1 MRRFGSRPAFLTSL
15 LLTAALA
22 VGCGG
27 GGSKA
32 SSGNGLEKKTIT
44 VAALPLMDSAG
55 LYIAQQ
61 RKFFQAEGLTVKIQ
75 PVAQSILALPA
86 LKNGQVDVISGGNYV
101 TFLQAYDKGTLK
113 LRILADA
120 AAQAPRFM
128 AALVAKNSPIKSP
141 KDLEGKTIAVN
152 IPNNIQSLT
161 FNEVLKANDVDPSKV
176 HYVQIPFPQMGAALQ
191 QHKVDVV
198 HTGEPFGTAIQR
210 KLGARMILDGGGAP
224 VTDLPVSGYLS
235 TGLRDQVPEDGRG
248 LPAGYREGAAGGLDR
263 PQGGRAGAADV
274 REDRRGNG
282 VGRQPSRLPHV
293 GEPDAAGAAD
303 RPDAAGRHAQAQDQP
318 RRRDLQAVEQVT
330 KAA

>member
-235 TGLRDQVPEDGRG
+235 TQDFVTKYPKTAAAFQRAIEKAQQV
-248 LPAGYREGAAGGLDR
+248 AST
-263 PQGGRAGAADV
+263 
-274 REDRRGNG
+274 DRR
-282 VGRQPSRLPHV
+282 
-293 GEPDAAGAAD
+293 
-303 RPDAAGRHAQAQDQP
+303 
-318 RRRDLQAVEQVT
+318 AVEQVLPMYAKIDAET
-330 KAA
+330 ASVVSLPGYPTSVNPMRLERLIGLMQQAGMLKHKINPDDVIFKPSSK

>member
-1 MRRFGSRPAFLTSL
+1 MRRFGSRPALLTSL

-22 VGCGG
+22 MGCGG
-27 GGSKA
+27 GGTKA

-210 KLGARMILDGGGAP
+210 KQGARMILDGGGAP

-235 TGLRDQVPEDGRG
+235 TQDFVTKYPKTAAAFQRAIEKAQQV
-248 LPAGYREGAAGGLDR
+248 ASTDR
-263 PQGGRAGAADV
+263 K
-274 REDRRGNG
+274 
-282 VGRQPSRLPHV
+282 
-293 GEPDAAGAAD
+293 
-303 RPDAAGRHAQAQDQP
+303 
-318 RRRDLQAVEQVT
+318 AVEQVLPT
-330 KAA
+330 YAKIDAQTASVVSLPGYPTSVNPMRLERLIGLMQQDGMLKNKINPDDVIFKPSSK

>member
-1 MRRFGSRPAFLTSL
+1 MRRFGSRPALLTSL

-22 VGCGG
+22 VGCGNS
-27 GGSKA
+27 GSKA
-32 SSGNGLEKKTIT
+32 ASGNGLEKKTIT
-44 VAALPLMDSAG
+44 VAALPLLDSAG

-61 RKFFQAEGLTVKIQ
+61 RKFFQDEGLTVKIQ

-128 AALVAKNSPIKSP
+128 AALVAKNSPIRSP

-210 KLGARMILDGGGAP
+210 RLGARMILDGGGAP

-235 TGLRDQVPEDGRG
+235 TQDFVTKYPKT
-248 LPAGYREGAAGGLDR
+248 AAAFQRAIEKAQQIASTDR
-263 PQGGRAGAADV
+263 K
-274 REDRRGNG
+274 
-282 VGRQPSRLPHV
+282 
-293 GEPDAAGAAD
+293 
-303 RPDAAGRHAQAQDQP
+303 
-318 RRRDLQAVEQVT
+318 AVEQVLPT
-330 KAA
+330 YAKIDAQTASVVSLPGYPTSVNPMRLERLIGLMQQDGLLKNKINPDSVIFTPASNK

>member
-1 MRRFGSRPAFLTSL
+1 MRRFGSRPALLTSL

-27 GGSKA
+27 GGNKA
-32 SSGNGLEKKTIT
+32 AGGNGLEKKSIT

-61 RKFFQAEGLTVKIQ
+61 RKLFQAEGLTVKIQ

-161 FNEVLKANDVDPSKV
+161 FNEVLKANDVDPTKV
-176 HYVQIPFPQMGAALQ
+176 HYVQIPFPQMGSALQ

-235 TGLRDQVPEDGRG
+235 TQDFVTKYPKT
-248 LPAGYREGAAGGLDR
+248 AAAFQRAIEKAQQIASTDR
-263 PQGGRAGAADV
+263 K
-274 REDRRGNG
+274 
-282 VGRQPSRLPHV
+282 
-293 GEPDAAGAAD
+293 
-303 RPDAAGRHAQAQDQP
+303 
-318 RRRDLQAVEQVT
+318 AVEQVLPAYAKIDAQT
-330 KAA
+330 ASVVSLPGYPTSVNPMRLERLIGLMQQDGLLKHKINPDDVVFKPSSK